1 MVTENNHAASC
12 DTFTTYGLYY
22 ILLGNIHY

>member
-12 DTFTTYGLYY
+12 DTLTTYGLYY
-22 ILLGNIHY
+22 ILL